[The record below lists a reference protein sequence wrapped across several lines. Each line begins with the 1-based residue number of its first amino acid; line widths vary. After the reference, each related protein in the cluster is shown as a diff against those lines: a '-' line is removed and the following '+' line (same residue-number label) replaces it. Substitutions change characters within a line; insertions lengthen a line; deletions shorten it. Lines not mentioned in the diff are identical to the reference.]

1 MAVGR
6 TLRSPMRGARSL
18 AEGLRSRAN
27 TGAIW
32 GGSGLLWWW
41 FHGGFKYF
49 FVLTQKF
56 GEDAPILT
64 IIFFN

>member
-1 MAVGR
+1 MAVGQ

-18 AEGLRSRAN
+18 AERLRSRAN

-41 FHGGFKYF
+41 FHGGFM
-49 FVLTQKF
+49 VVSN
-56 GEDAPILT
+56 
-64 IIFFN
+64 IFCFNPKKLGKMNLF